1 MYTLSTLDISTCMSS
16 LKRKL
21 FRNLFIY
28 HIVDVLLGLPVTQTH
43 SEVVPVRSSK
53 GDSRYHRTH

>member
-1 MYTLSTLDISTCMSS
+1 MYVKSEKEIVS
-16 LKRKL
+16 
-21 FRNLFIY
+21 NLFIY

-43 SEVVPVRSSK
+43 SEVVPVRSAK